1 MPSIP
6 ANELKIR
13 GVSVIEQAL
22 SDSTEAVLSVR
33 GQDKYVVMRLEQY
46 THLRS
51 CELEAAILEARND
64 LRAGR
69 FVTESPAEHLKRLE
83 AMG

>member
-1 MPSIP
+1 MPSIS
-6 ANELKIR
+6 ANELKTR
-13 GVSVIEQAL
+13 GVSAIERAL

-33 GQDKYVVMRLEQY
+33 GRDKYVIMSQEHY

-51 CELEAAILEARND
+51 CELEAAVLEARND
-64 LRAGR
+64 LREGR
-69 FVTESPAEHLKRLE
+69 FITERPEDHLKRLE